1 MSKRSRDIA
10 VRHLNKGVSLIEK
23 GLYADALHALEL
35 AEISAEDADSPD
47 VRASVLQTHADLLLS
62 EGREDEAFERYRVAA
77 GISNELSARGRV
89 DNELRAGIYSNLAG
103 ILEKRGSRGEAR
115 KNYDISVQA
124 YDKLLGSDINNMTY
138 RSNAASTLN
147 NLGALLAEEGEEE
160 AAQKSFEKALRIL
173 RESPEDATRAATLQ
187 LKMATILENLLNLES
202 SSSQEGIPEEKYR
215 QLVDTYRGIIR
226 MDPTTLYQERL
237 AFALAGY
244 ADALAASGKTE
255 DAEALYSE
263 AHEIHQHLAEDKT
276 EDTDDVRD
284 IPSGATIPV
293 PGAGSAPG
301 PGDTKERI
309 ISTLLSLQQALE
321 EYPDD
326 LEYRSRTIS
335 ALRELNEIA
344 DEEEELREKLRIH
357 EFILAACETLQKA
370 DPSNMSY
377 QVNLAF
383 ALDIR
388 GKILEGTGEATAAMQ
403 DFVRASDIAL
413 DALREDASDE
423 IFLSGARS
431 IIDDL
436 RNLAG
441 SYGNLGERVQ
451 AYQTVIGKL
460 ENLAAIVPDNADTKK
475 EIAGLLDETGK
486 LVSDIGMQAQA
497 AEYFERA
504 ASMYGLLKSGDE
516 DDREYAG
523 KQASALEAAGDI
535 ILSMK
540 EEHRALDIYFSLCE
554 LEPSVK
560 GHREKVDSILLRL
573 EREQLNADNRESLI
587 REYEKILAMRERLVA
602 LEPDN
607 LRYFQ
612 NMKDL
617 REEIANLLIEEG
629 RLAEGLN
636 IYLKLLSGDGKTS
649 QYRLKVTR
657 MLDNLKEA
665 MPEIEDFEQKIKGYD
680 TMLRMYEKLAEMD
693 PGNVFIGKD
702 SAAILESMAELLDKN
717 EYMEEAKNYYETAL
731 SSYEE
736 LDSYDPSDLHYTEKT
751 ASIRCRLAALLTDIG
766 QTEEAR
772 ALFEASFMQY
782 QDLLEGDRHNAEYQ
796 QSAAYILNN
805 LGYFLLEEGE
815 FERAKLLYENAL
827 KRYAIILEEEP
838 ENQSYKDNA
847 ACTLNNLGYILEN
860 MGKENDAHWMYEK
873 ARELSGN

>member
-1 MSKRSRDIA
+1 MSKQSRDIA

-35 AEISAEDADSPD
+35 AEISAEDAGSPD
-47 VRASVLQTHADLLLS
+47 IRASVLQTHADLLLS
-62 EGREDEAFERYRVAA
+62 AGREEEAFERYRAA
-77 GISNELSARGRV
+77 ADINDELLAGGRV

-103 ILEKRGSRGEAR
+103 ILEKRGSREEAR
-115 KNYDISVQA
+115 KSYDISVQA

-173 RESPEDATRAATLQ
+173 RESPEDAARAATLQ

-202 SSSQEGIPEEKYR
+202 SSSPGGISEEKHR

-237 AFALAGY
+237 AFALTGY
-244 ADALAASGKTE
+244 ADALAAAGKTE

-263 AHEIHQHLAEDKT
+263 AHDIQQSLAEENV
-276 EDTDDVRD
+276 EDTDN
-284 IPSGATIPV
+284 IKNTPSGNTSP
-293 PGAGSAPG
+293 APDAD
-301 PGDTKERI
+301 PASKPEYTKERLI
-309 ISTLLSLQQALE
+309 NTLLSLQQALE
-321 EYPDD
+321 EYPED

-335 ALRELNEIA
+335 ALRELNEMA
-344 DEEEELREKLRIH
+344 DEEEEFREKLRIH
-357 EFILAACETLQKA
+357 EYILNTCEALQKV
-370 DPSNMSY
+370 DPANMSY
-377 QVNLAF
+377 QMNLAF

-388 GKILEGTGEATAAMQ
+388 GKILEGTGERTAAME
-403 DFVRASDIAL
+403 DFIRASDISLEAL
-413 DALREDASDE
+413 GEDASDE

-436 RNLAG
+436 RHLAG
-441 SYGNLGERVQ
+441 SYGDIGKRVR

-460 ENLAAIVPDNADTKK
+460 ESLADIVPDDDDTRK
-475 EIAGLLDETGK
+475 EIAGLLEETGN
-486 LVSDIGMQAQA
+486 LMSDAGMQAQA

-504 ASMYGLLKSGDE
+504 ASMYGLLKHDDE
-516 DDREYAG
+516 GGREYAD
-523 KQASALEAAGDI
+523 KQACALEAAGDI
-535 ILSMK
+535 VFSK
-540 EEHRALDIYFSLCE
+540 KDHHKALDIYFRLCE
-554 LEPSVK
+554 LGPSVK
-560 GHREKVDSILLRL
+560 RHREKVDSILLCL
-573 EREQLNADNRESLI
+573 EREPLNAGSRESLI
-587 REYEKILAMRERLVA
+587 SEYEKILAMRERLVA

-612 NMKDL
+612 NMRDL

-629 RLAEGLN
+629 RPAEGLG
-636 IYLKLLSGDGKTS
+636 IYLKLLAGEGKTS

-657 MLDNLKEA
+657 MLDK
-665 MPEIEDFEQKIKGYD
+665 MKKIIPEIEDFEQMIKAYD
-680 TMLRMYEKLAEMD
+680 MTLRIYEKLAEMN
-693 PGNVFIGKD
+693 PENVFIGKD
-702 SAAILESMAELLDKN
+702 SATILESMAELLDKN

-736 LDSYDPSDLHYTEKT
+736 LASYNPSDLHYMEKT
-751 ASIRCRLAALLTDIG
+751 ASLRRRLAALLTDMGRI
-766 QTEEAR
+766 EEAR
-772 ALFEASFMQY
+772 TLFETSFMQY
-782 QDLLEGDRHNAEYQ
+782 QDLLEGDRHNTEYQ

-815 FERAKLLYENAL
+815 FERAKVLYENAL

-838 ENQSYKDNA
+838 ENQSYKESA

-860 MGKENDAHWMYEK
+860 MGKENDALWMYEK